1 MFHDMQLRGILL
13 AEGDSQRGMDACHP
27 EQAFFAQ

>member
-1 MFHDMQLRGILL
+1 MFHDIQLRGILL
-13 AEGDSQRGMDACHP
+13 AEGAAVVNACHP